1 MYFNANHTPILRARC
16 WVVLLF
22 VFFIE
27 ALSAAEAGQAKFL
40 EPAAAL
46 LQAGKFEEAYAIYIT
61 HARQGN
67 SEAQRVVG
75 EMYFRGQGVPRSY
88 EAAYQWSLRAAAQ
101 GDHLAQYSV
110 GYLNETGLGAPQ
122 SLSQAQEYYF
132 LSAKQ
137 DYGPAQEK
145 LGDIYNATGNK
156 NQAEAWYQKA
166 AINNVPSA
174 GTKYAKLANATR
186 AAAEKSEREYT
197 DEVAREEA
205 IDIARSCS
213 QCRGN
218 EYRLCTEKQI
228 PFWSCNQTAPSFGDA
243 LRANLA
249 QDKANLENSR
259 RRIDA
264 ITAQALQEPN
274 RQRPALQANRGPAD
288 STSPKDAAD
297 AASGRSPARN
307 PPTVATPSSSAD
319 ADVIETNNYER
330 FPTSETWGDP
340 VPPWMAFKGQ
350 GPSRAAACSSAT
362 SLREA
367 RISEDIARGFVEVK
381 DRTECVC
388 QTTPRQNSTIR
399 LQKGWLCVAYW
410 SLTDLRKR
418 RGDSSR

>member
-1 MYFNANHTPILRARC
+1 M
-16 WVVLLF
+16 
-22 VFFIE
+22 E
-27 ALSAAEAGQAKFL
+27 AAEKFFH
-40 EPAAAL
+40 
-46 LQAGKFEEAYAIYIT
+46 AGKYEEAYADYIVF
-61 HARQGN
+61 ARQGN
-67 SEAQRVVG
+67 ALAQRVVG
-75 EMYFRGQGVPRSY
+75 EMYFRGQGVPRSS
-88 EAAYQWSLRAAAQ
+88 EAAYQWNLRAAAQ
-101 GDHLAQYSV
+101 GDHLAQFSV
-110 GYLNETGLGAPQ
+110 GYFHENGLGTPK
-122 SLSQAQEYYF
+122 SIEQAREYYF

-145 LGDIYNATGNK
+145 LGDLYKAIGDK
-156 NQAEAWYQKA
+156 NLAEAWYQKA
-166 AINNVPSA
+166 ALNNVPSA
-174 GTKYAKLANATR
+174 SQKYSRLSNASR
-186 AAAEKSEREYT
+186 AAAAKSKEEYAE
-197 DEVAREEA
+197 EVARSEA
-205 IDIARSCS
+205 DDLARTCS

-218 EYRLCTEKQI
+218 EYRQCTEKQI

-274 RQRPALQANRGPAD
+274 RLRSALQANRGTAD
-288 STSPKDAAD
+288 STRPKTAPDASPGQ
-297 AASGRSPARN
+297 STARN
-307 PPTVATPSSSAD
+307 SSNVATPTASAD
-319 ADVIETNNYER
+319 TEIIESNNYER